1 MYRFALISLLLSGL
15 VQAGE
20 LPSDL
25 QWQSNW
31 QDPVFASDEAKR
43 GGTLRSYM
51 LSFPQTLRSVGP
63 DANSGIRFYIMDG
76 TPKLAQRHPNTG
88 KWIPQL
94 ADEWAFSDD
103 YKTAYFKLN
112 PKVKWSDGEMV
123 TADD

>member
-15 VQAGE
+15 VQAAE

-51 LSFPQTLRSVGP
+51 LSFPQTLRSVCLTRTPAFAFTLWMARQSLLNVTQIRGSGSL
-63 DANSGIRFYIMDG
+63 NSLMSGRFLM
-76 TPKLAQRHPNTG
+76 TTKPLTSN
-88 KWIPQL
+88 
-94 ADEWAFSDD
+94 
-103 YKTAYFKLN
+103 
-112 PKVKWSDGEMV
+112 
-123 TADD
+123 